1 MSSIPARYNRPGRD
15 TLVQRDAVMRKNWL
29 AAAWAHWFRARP
41 LVPDAA
47 FQTMNEPYPGHWRR
61 FPGPWPGAPG
71 GAPDADARTAQDHAA
86 VEAAF
91 AGLPARWR
99 HVVLARYLARCDDQQ
114 VAADLG
120 LTVKQVRDILARARA
135 AVRDELDRVQTDAP
149 R

>member
-1 MSSIPARYNRPGRD
+1 
-15 TLVQRDAVMRKNWL
+15 MRKNWL
-29 AAAWAHWFRARP
+29 AAAWAHWFRAKP

-47 FQTMNEPYPGHWRR
+47 FQGTNEPYPGHWRR
-61 FPGPWPGAPG
+61 LPEPWPSAPAG
-71 GAPDADARTAQDHAA
+71 EPDADARTTQHHAA

-91 AGLPARWR
+91 AGLPALWR
-99 HVVLARYLARCDDQQ
+99 HIVLARYLARCDDQQ

-135 AVRDELDRVQTDAP
+135 AVRDELDRARTDGP

>member
-1 MSSIPARYNRPGRD
+1 
-15 TLVQRDAVMRKNWL
+15 MRKNWL
-29 AAAWAHWFRARP
+29 AAGWAHWFRARP

-47 FQTMNEPYPGHWRR
+47 FQGTNEPYPGHWRR
-61 FPGPWPGAPG
+61 FPEPWPSAP
-71 GAPDADARTAQDHAA
+71 ADEPDARTTRHHAA

-91 AGLPARWR
+91 AGLPALWR
-99 HVVLARYLARCDDQQ
+99 HAVLARSLARCDDQQ

-135 AVRDELDRVQTDAP
+135 AVRDELDRARTDGP

>member
-1 MSSIPARYNRPGRD
+1 
-15 TLVQRDAVMRKNWL
+15 MRKNWL
-29 AAAWAHWFRARP
+29 AAAWAHRFRAKP

-47 FQTMNEPYPGHWRR
+47 FQGTNEPYPGHWRR
-61 FPGPWPGAPG
+61 FPEPWASAPG
-71 GAPDADARTAQDHAA
+71 GAPEGRTTRRNAA

-91 AGLPARWR
+91 AGLPAPWR
-99 HVVLARYLARCDDQQ
+99 QVVLARYLARSDDRQ

-135 AVRDELDRVQTDAP
+135 ALRDEIDRARTGGP